1 MRKGCAQY
9 LLRYKLKRLAW
20 AYPFYTYIRMTS
32 ETFPHTFLLT
42 VVRACTTCTNLTVES
57 DATLTLGDKSYFK
70 PYKVGQWHIVYS
82 TLYYLPKVSFFWDT
96 SQGMSIFK
104 ESSHQKQPSN
114 CGRPHRLA
122 NQRPFFLAGNH
133 SFLASV
139 SEPFLNFLAHSVYL
153 SGNSE
158 LKQLNFS
165 TNTHHLASLPMF

>member
-1 MRKGCAQY
+1 
-9 LLRYKLKRLAW
+9 
-20 AYPFYTYIRMTS
+20 MTS

-57 DATLTLGDKSYFK
+57 DATLTLDDKSYFK

-114 CGRPHRLA
+114 W
-122 NQRPFFLAGNH
+122 
-133 SFLASV
+133 
-139 SEPFLNFLAHSVYL
+139 
-153 SGNSE
+153 
-158 LKQLNFS
+158 
-165 TNTHHLASLPMF
+165 